1 MFTVGLTGGI
11 GTGKSTVALL
21 FEKRGARMI
30 DFDQLTHR
38 VQEPGTPVWH
48 EIVAHFGTDI
58 LDEGGR
64 IDRRRLGALV
74 FADASR
80 LNCLNTIVHPALL
93 DEWVGLFRRIEEEDP
108 DAIVVSE
115 MPLLIEGGWQHL
127 FDVTVLVWASPERQI
142 ERVMARNALTRQE
155 SEDRLAAQM
164 NINDK
169 IPLVDHVIDND
180 GDLGRT
186 QREFEHVWNSILTMK
201 EARND

>member
-1 MFTVGLTGGI
+1 MFNVGLTGGI

-21 FEKRGARMI
+21 FEKYGARMI
-30 DFDQLTHR
+30 DFDLLAHR
-38 VQEPGTPVWH
+38 VQESGTPVWH
-48 EIVAHFGTDI
+48 DIVAHFGTEI

-64 IDRRRLGALV
+64 IDRRKLGAVV
-74 FADASR
+74 FADTSR
-80 LNCLNTIVHPALL
+80 LERLNSIIHPVLF
-93 DEWVGLFRRIEEEDP
+93 DEWLNLLRTIENEEP

-115 MPLLIEGGWQHL
+115 IPLLIEGGWHSL

-142 ERVMARNALTRQE
+142 ERVMARNALTRKE
-155 SEDRLAAQM
+155 AEDRLAAQM

-180 GDLGRT
+180 GDFDRT
-186 QREFEHVWNSILTMK
+186 QREFERVWNVIVSLK